1 MLESVLITIIFQ
13 LYIAFRDIASTSIR
27 KKKYIS
33 LLYWLHLQLFT
44 ALGAVLVLLNLI
56 NRGEETTQGGDAK
69 EFKMLLKQTKLWGY
83 RLTNGVVDMIIA
95 LIRCQKVEGHAVTI
109 AVYLY
114 MYSTY
119 YV

>member
-27 KKKYIS
+27 KKKVYFIT
-33 LLYWLHLQLFT
+33 LLTSFIQLFT

-109 AVYLY
+109 AV
-114 MYSTY
+114 
-119 YV
+119 